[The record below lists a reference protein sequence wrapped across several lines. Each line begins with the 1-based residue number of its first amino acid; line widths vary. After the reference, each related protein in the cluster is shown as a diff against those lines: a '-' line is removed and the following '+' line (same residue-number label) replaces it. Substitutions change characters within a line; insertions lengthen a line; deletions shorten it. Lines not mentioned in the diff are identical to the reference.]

1 MHQPQQPHGQ
11 GVQQQRMINQQQN
24 FQAGGHH
31 EENIPTNQVNL
42 PPPVQFQPWGYQQQG
57 GMEVNP
63 QGGGQQRDRLVH
75 DRYRQEG

>member
-1 MHQPQQPHGQ
+1 MYPPQQPHGQ
-11 GVQQQRMINQQQN
+11 GVKQQEMINQQQN

-31 EENIPTNQVNL
+31 EENFPNNQANL

-63 QGGGQQRDRLVH
+63 RGGGQQRDRLVH
-75 DRYRQEG
+75 DRHRQEG